1 MTPLRIENL
10 NHYNGGDNMKH
21 YVFRYNL
28 MVQDMAGGGINPDL
42 SACGKYK
49 AIDGRNTFV
58 DRQSG
63 LLCCYSLIDG
73 CNYPLKYYVP
83 KSWCEVVDL

>member
-1 MTPLRIENL
+1 
-10 NHYNGGDNMKH
+10 MKH
-21 YVFRYNL
+21 YVFRFNL

-42 SACGKYK
+42 SACKIYNE
-49 AIDGRNTFV
+49 IDGRNTFV

-63 LLCCYSLIDG
+63 LLCCYNLIEG

-83 KSWCEVVDL
+83 SSWCEVVEL

>member
-1 MTPLRIENL
+1 MIPLKIENL
-10 NHYNGGDNMKH
+10 KHYNLNKGEIKMKN
-21 YVFRYNL
+21 YVFRYSL

-42 SACGKYK
+42 SSCEKYK

-73 CNYPLKYYVP
+73 CNYPM
-83 KSWCEVVDL
+83 KSLIIC